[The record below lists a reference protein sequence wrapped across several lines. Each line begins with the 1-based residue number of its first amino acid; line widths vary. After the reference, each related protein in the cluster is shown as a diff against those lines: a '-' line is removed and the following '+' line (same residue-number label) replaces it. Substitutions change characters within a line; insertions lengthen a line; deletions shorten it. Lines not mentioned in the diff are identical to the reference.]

1 MSLVIDAHVLHAYPL
16 SNLNR
21 DEFGSPKIAVLG
33 GVERTRISSACQKR
47 GCRINTETVLGER
60 ALRTRRIPE
69 KVATELRDRGWSD
82 QDALDAGQAIALT
95 AQFSGM
101 KLAEAGT
108 TNYMLFVPESAIA
121 DLAELAVT
129 YRDLLAQAADHARA
143 QAEAAEKTQ
152 TKSKAKTK
160 TPTLDKATKTRI
172 TELRDAVRT
181 VLCRSNASIAAFGRM
196 LANTPEATVDGSIAV
211 AHATTT
217 HAGEEQPDFF
227 TAVDDIPGTDNGSAH
242 MGQHAHTAG
251 TFYRYATI
259 NVDELLHNLDDDH
272 TMARDLTHAFLTEF
286 ARHVPTAK
294 KNSTAPFTP
303 PALVHLTVRT
313 DQPMN
318 LSGAFEAPVTADD
331 TSGWTTPSIT
341 ALDRHSAAVNAFL
354 GDEHLL
360 AAAHSG
366 TADLTQVTALGTHI
380 PRLDNLVTTITDTAF
395 TQAAEQ

>member
-1 MSLVIDAHVLHAYPL
+1 MSLVIDIHVLHAYPL

-47 GCRINTETVLGER
+47 GCRINTESVLGDR

-69 KVATELRDRGWSD
+69 KVAAELRARGWD
-82 QDALDAGQAIALT
+82 EKEALDAGQAIALS
-95 AQFSGM
+95 APFSGL
-101 KLAEAGT
+101 KLADAGT
-108 TNYMLFVPESAIA
+108 TNVMLFVPESVIA
-121 DLAELAVT
+121 DLADLAAAH
-129 YRDLLAQAADHARA
+129 RELLAPAAELARA
-143 QAEAAEKTQ
+143 QADAADKT
-152 TKSKAKTK
+152 KPKGKAKA
-160 TPTLDKATKTRI
+160 PDLDKDTKAKI
-172 TELRDAVRT
+172 AELRDTIRA
-181 VLCRSNASIAAFGRM
+181 VLCRRNGSIAAFGRM

-217 HAGEEQPDFF
+217 HAGEKQPDFF
-227 TAVDDIPGTDNGSAH
+227 TAVDDIPGSDNGSAH
-242 MGQHAHTAG
+242 MGQHAHASG

-259 NVDELLHNLDDDH
+259 NVDELVRNLDNDQA
-272 TMARDLTHAFLTEF
+272 MAREIIHAFLTEF
-286 ARHVPTAK
+286 ACHVPTAK

-303 PALVHLTVRT
+303 PALVHMVVRA

-331 TSGWTTPSIT
+331 TSGWTAPSIT
-341 ALDRHSAAVNAFL
+341 ALDRHAAAVNSFL
-354 GDEHLL
+354 GDEHLR

-380 PRLDNLVTTITDTAF
+380 PRLNTLVSTITDTALAPAG
-395 TQAAEQ
+395 QQ

>member
-1 MSLVIDAHVLHAYPL
+1 MSLVIDVHVLHAYPL

-21 DEFGSPKIAVLG
+21 DEFGSPKIALLG

-47 GCRINTETVLGER
+47 GCRINTETVLGDR
-60 ALRTRRIPE
+60 ALRTRRIPDR
-69 KVATELRDRGWSD
+69 VAAELRTRGWSE

-108 TNYMLFVPESAIA
+108 TNVMLFVPESAITDLA
-121 DLAELAVT
+121 DLAAT
-129 YRDLLAQAADHARA
+129 HRDLLAPAAEQARA
-143 QAEAAEKTQ
+143 QAEAADKT
-152 TKSKAKTK
+152 KAKTK
-160 TPTLDKATKTRI
+160 TKAPALDKDTKAKI
-172 TELRDAVRT
+172 AELKDTVRT
-181 VLCRSNASIAAFGRM
+181 ILCRRNGSIAAFGRM

-211 AHATTT
+211 AHAITT

-242 MGQHAHTAG
+242 MGQHAHASG

-259 NVDELLHNLDDDH
+259 NVDELLRNLDHDQA
-272 TMARDLTHAFLTEF
+272 MARELIHAFLTEF

-303 PALVHLTVRT
+303 PALVHITVRT

-318 LSGAFEAPVTADD
+318 LAGAFEAPVTADD
-331 TSGWTTPSIT
+331 TSGWTGPSIT
-341 ALDRHSAAVNAFL
+341 ALDQHAAAVNRFL

-366 TADLTQVTALGTHI
+366 TADLTGVTALGTHI
-380 PRLDNLVTTITDTAF
+380 PRLDTLVTTITE
-395 TQAAEQ
+395 AALTPAGQQ

>member
-1 MSLVIDAHVLHAYPL
+1 MSRVIDVHVLHAYPL

-21 DEFGSPKIAVLG
+21 DEFGSPKIALLG

-47 GCRINTETVLGER
+47 GCRINTETVLGDR

-69 KVATELRDRGWSD
+69 KVAAELRTRGWSE

-101 KLAEAGT
+101 NVAEAGT
-108 TNYMLFVPESAIA
+108 TNVMLFVPESAITDLA
-121 DLAELAVT
+121 DLAVT
-129 YRDLLAQAADHARA
+129 HRDLLATAAEHARA
-143 QAEAAEKTQ
+143 QAEAAD
-152 TKSKAKTK
+152 KTK
-160 TPTLDKATKTRI
+160 TKTKTKAPVLDKDTKARI
-172 TELRDAVRT
+172 AELKDTVRT
-181 VLCRSNASIAAFGRM
+181 ILCRRNGSIAAFGRM

-211 AHATTT
+211 AHAITT

-242 MGQHAHTAG
+242 MGQHAHASG

-259 NVDELLHNLDDDH
+259 NVDELLHNLDNDQG
-272 TMARDLTHAFLTEF
+272 MARELIQAFLTEF

-303 PALVHLTVRT
+303 PAMVHITVRT

-318 LSGAFEAPVTADD
+318 LAGAFEAPVTADD
-331 TSGWTTPSIT
+331 TSGWTIPSIT
-341 ALDRHSAAVNAFL
+341 ALDQHAAAVNRFL
-354 GDEHLL
+354 GDERLL
-360 AAAHSG
+360 TAAHSG
-366 TADLTQVTALGTHI
+366 TADLTGVTALGTHI
-380 PRLDNLVTTITDTAF
+380 PRLDTLVTTITETAL
-395 TQAAEQ
+395 TPAGQQ